1 MNKIILFLLLSLI
14 HSMPFAQKNDESKIV
29 HAVLT
34 SNSELVSSLLDSG
47 MNPDTK
53 NDKNKTLLYL
63 ATENNDLGMVD
74 LLLRKG
80 ALVDF
85 PFGEE
90 NENRIMKKNKFKV
103 IDPTPFLY
111 AAAHGQAEILNRLI
125 QEKPDLEIRN
135 FYGGNALIPAA
146 EKGHYETAKLLLEK
160 TNIDVNFV
168 NYLGWTA
175 LLEVVLL
182 SKNRS
187 MQLKMAK
194 LLLEHGADINIKDN
208 NGVSALVHV
217 RINNNEELTLLLESY
232 L

>member
-1 MNKIILFLLLSLI
+1 ML
-14 HSMPFAQKNDESKIV
+14 FAQKNDESKIV

-47 MNPDTK
+47 INPDTQ

-85 PFGEE
+85 PFGAE
-90 NENRIMKKNKFKV
+90 NGNRVMEQYEFKV
-103 IDPTPFLY
+103 VDPTPFLY
-111 AAAHGQAEILNRLI
+111 AAAHGQVEILNRLV
-125 QEKPDLEIRN
+125 QENPDLEIRN
-135 FYGGNALIPAA
+135 YYGGNALIPAA

-160 TNIDVNFV
+160 TDIDVNFV

-182 SKNRS
+182 SKNKS

-194 LLLEHGADINIKDN
+194 LLLDHDADINIKDN

-217 RINNNEELTLLLESY
+217 RKNNHEALALLLESY